1 MAYQVFSSFDELFL
15 AQYPDFP
22 AHMSPLSTF
31 VYYRTY
37 SRWVEEKGRR
47 ETWKET
53 CVRALTYNCRL
64 AASSVEE
71 AEQLFD
77 NMFNLRQFI
86 SGRSL
91 WIGGTPSSES
101 LVTANFN
108 CSFTVMDSMQSF
120 YDLFYLL
127 MVGTGVGFRIL
138 LRDVE
143 KLPPFRQDVLLENV
157 PYHGLPKVW
166 RHDNT
171 TLDMSKGDVAE
182 IKIGDSKE
190 GWVQALEFYFHIL
203 TRHDYRHVKKV
214 RMIYDSVR
222 PKGERLKTFGGTAS
236 GHDSLA
242 NMFMKID
249 KVLRTDEFAPRPVNG
264 VLRPIHVLDICNI
277 IGENVVV
284 GGVRR
289 TSETAIISPE
299 DEETIQAKTNLTPN
313 VYHRFMSNN
322 SIFFEEK
329 PSFERMKHIF
339 KTLRY
344 TGEPGFVNAAEGK
357 RRHPYFEGFN
367 PCFEILLPKN
377 SVCNLTTVNMMG
389 FVKDGQLME
398 EELLQAERLSARA
411 CYRMTC
417 IDLEL
422 HDWNRT
428 HQRDRLLGCSL
439 TGWKDAMEALGYT
452 REQEI
457 ELQKKLHY
465 VIRESADNYARELGL
480 SPSLL
485 VTAIKPEGTLSL
497 VAGGVSPGLHY
508 SHSDYYIRRIRISA
522 EDPLAK
528 TAIDLG
534 WPVHNEV
541 GQEEPYV
548 RTKVVDFPCKSPVQ
562 RTKYDVSALE
572 QLETYYDFQK
582 NYTEMNSSNTISVKD
597 DEWDAVCQNV
607 YDHWDNM
614 LAVSF
619 LSLDDN
625 TYELAPYEK
634 ITKEEYERMTAAM
647 KPFDPS
653 LLTAY
658 EKQSGKEG
666 EDFDIA
672 SDSPEC
678 SSGACPI
685 R

>member
-1 MAYQVFSSFDELFL
+1 MTYPIFTSFDEAFL
-15 AQYPDFP
+15 AKYPDFP
-22 AHMSPLSTF
+22 SHMSPLSTF

-37 SRWVEEKGRR
+37 SRWIEEKGRR

-53 CVRALTYNCRL
+53 CIRALTYNCRL
-64 AASSVEE
+64 AASSIEE
-71 AEQLFD
+71 AQQLFD

-91 WIGGTPSSES
+91 WIGGTPSSED

-138 LRDVE
+138 QRDVK
-143 KLPPFRQDVLLENV
+143 KLPPFRQDVELENV
-157 PYHGLPKVW
+157 PYHALPVMW

-171 TLDMSKGDVAE
+171 TLDMSRGDTAD

-203 TRHDYRHVKKV
+203 TRHDYRQVKKV

-222 PKGERLKTFGGTAS
+222 PKGERLKKFGGTAS

-242 NMFMKID
+242 NMFYKID
-249 KVLRTDEFAPRPVNG
+249 KVIRTDEYAPRPVNG

-299 DEETIQAKTNLTPN
+299 DEETIQAKSNLTPN

-329 PSFERMKHIF
+329 PSFERLQDIF

-344 TGEPGFVNAAEGK
+344 TGEPGFVNAAEGR

-389 FVKDGQLME
+389 FVKDGKLME
-398 EELLQAERLSARA
+398 EELMQAERLSARA

-417 IDLEL
+417 IELEL
-422 HDWNRT
+422 YEWNQT

-452 REQEI
+452 REEEI
-457 ELQKKLHY
+457 ALQKKLHA
-465 VIRESADNYARELGL
+465 VIRESADAYAKELGL

-508 SHSDYYIRRIRISA
+508 SHSDYYIRRIRVSA

-528 TAIDLG
+528 TAVELG
-534 WPVHNEV
+534 WSVHNEV
-541 GQEEPYV
+541 GQEEPNV
-548 RTKVVDFPCKSPVQ
+548 RTKVVDFPCQSPVQ

-572 QLETYYDFQK
+572 QLQTYYDFQK

-597 DEWDAVCQNV
+597 DEWDDVCRNV
-607 YDHWDNM
+607 YENWDNM

-634 ITKEEYERMTAAM
+634 ITKEEYEKLAAAM
-647 KPFDPS
+647 KPFNPAV
-653 LLTAY
+653 LNQY
-658 EKQSGKEG
+658 ERASGKEG
-666 EDFDIA
+666 EDFEIVD
-672 SDSPEC
+672 DRQDC